1 MIYKS
6 TCFIILVAASLQLR
20 AQDYFRQLTFGASV
34 EATRAFAGNTA
45 QKNDIAFS
53 GNIGYYPTPY
63 INFTLEG
70 QGGKLAGSPAAATLY
85 KNKKTFVNNY
95 LSFVFWANVT
105 LGSFYD
111 NPEDGLHK
119 YISPFYFGGG
129 LGMIND
135 QVARLDEFTLQTVDV
150 PAHMNLVVPVKIG
163 YEFTAAT
170 RDEIP
175 ALKVDLSFSLN
186 LTGRGLDGYYDQ
198 SALAIYFYT
207 YASVGLKYAIRIGP
221 PRHRLNI
228 GD

>member
-85 KNKKTFVNNY
+85 
-95 LSFVFWANVT
+95 LSLIHISEPTRQAEISYAVFC
-105 LGSFYD
+105 
-111 NPEDGLHK
+111 
-119 YISPFYFGGG
+119 
-129 LGMIND
+129 
-135 QVARLDEFTLQTVDV
+135 LQT
-150 PAHMNLVVPVKIG
+150 K
-163 YEFTAAT
+163 T
-170 RDEIP
+170 
-175 ALKVDLSFSLN
+175 K
-186 LTGRGLDGYYDQ
+186 
-198 SALAIYFYT
+198 
-207 YASVGLKYAIRIGP
+207 
-221 PRHRLNI
+221 
-228 GD
+228 